1 MLNQDEKERL
11 VKMYNDKLENTF
23 KKAEQGEVINLTELF
38 IQKEM
43 LEKTLR
49 G

>member
-1 MLNQDEKERL
+1 MLNPEEKKRL
-11 VKMYNDKLENTF
+11 IKMYNDKLNKTF

-38 IQKEM
+38 IEKEM
-43 LEKTLR
+43 LENTLR

>member
-1 MLNQDEKERL
+1 MLNPEEKKRL
-11 VKMYNDKLENTF
+11 IKMYNDKLNKTF

-43 LEKTLR
+43 LENTLK